1 MNLKF
6 FLTNDNNDKKTKR
19 QTDKQ
24 KIVPRLQKS
33 LLFLLIAIVY
43 LSVCRK
49 SKDTKHTFYFYLI
62 NLTVKICL
70 PSA

>member
-19 QTDKQ
+19 KLCHA
-24 KIVPRLQKS
+24 KSS
-33 LLFLLIAIVY
+33 LLVLLIAIVY